1 MQKHNNWKRRLWQQR
16 LHIMLIVRNRELL
29 HKRLRQL
36 RQLRVAIRYSHYISI
51 TITQCIRKC
60 YCFIVLVFILFFL
73 FLIFFLISKTSTP
86 ISLIEEIVFH
96 RQVLAIREHQLMDH
110 TMNHSNQMRCII
122 NHTRFVIL
130 IFLISYLLSIISFS
144 FFISSLTILFDLFL
158 NLM

>member
-73 FLIFFLISKTSTP
+73 FLIFFNIKNFHPHQFNRRDSISSTSSGDSGTP
-86 ISLIEEIVFH
+86 IDGPYDESFQSNALYNKSYTVCHFNFFNFLFVKYHFIFFFHLLTNDSL
-96 RQVLAIREHQLMDH
+96 
-110 TMNHSNQMRCII
+110 
-122 NHTRFVIL
+122 
-130 IFLISYLLSIISFS
+130 
-144 FFISSLTILFDLFL
+144 
-158 NLM
+158 